1 MANKK
6 KKQRKTGLLIKIL
19 FVAFLCYVAVVFVQ
33 LRIQINEKQKQL
45 DEMKDKVAAQQL
57 QNEELASLLHQDI
70 DEEYIEKMAR
80 ALGYGHP
87 GERVY
92 ENITGK

>member
-1 MANKK
+1 MANRKK
-6 KKQRKTGLLIKIL
+6 KKKTGFLIKLL

-33 LRIQINEKQKQL
+33 LQIQINEKKEQL
-45 DEMKDKVAAQQL
+45 EQMEDKVAAQQL